1 MSYNDYS
8 KEDLEKIKEMFN
20 FLDKNKKGTLSL
32 EDIKMGIIGLGGELK
47 AKEIVE
53 LQNKKEFNLDD
64 FIGICKKKR
73 ININEIESKL
83 LLAFS
88 LLETDQKG
96 FVPSSSLVTLLKNDR
111 VPDKDIQQLI
121 SEAKPDKD
129 NNINYRNFVKEILG
143 ADDESN
149 GDNKKNDNNN
159 DNYNENNENNNKEEE
174 DNSY

>member
-1 MSYNDYS
+1 M
-8 KEDLEKIKEMFN
+8 
-20 FLDKNKKGTLSL
+20 
-32 EDIKMGIIGLGGELK
+32 
-47 AKEIVE
+47 
-53 LQNKKEFNLDD
+53 
-64 FIGICKKKR
+64 
-73 ININEIESKL
+73 
-83 LLAFS
+83 
-88 LLETDQKG
+88 
-96 FVPSSSLVTLLKNDR
+96 LKNDR

-121 SEAKPDKD
+121 YEAKPDKD

>member
-1 MSYNDYS
+1 M
-8 KEDLEKIKEMFN
+8 
-20 FLDKNKKGTLSL
+20 
-32 EDIKMGIIGLGGELK
+32 
-47 AKEIVE
+47 
-53 LQNKKEFNLDD
+53 Q
-64 FIGICKKKR
+64 KKR
-73 ININEIESKL
+73 ININEIESKW

-88 LLETDQKG
+88 LLETDQKS

-111 VPDKDIQQLI
+111 VLDKDILQLI
-121 SEAKPDKD
+121 YEAKPDKD